1 MKVLVVDDEK
11 LARERLR
18 RMVSTLDGYEVVA
31 EAGTGQEA
39 VRRAVELDPDIVLLD
54 IRMPGGD
61 GLEAAGELTALSSP
75 PAVIF
80 CTAFADHAVDAFDVH
95 ASGYLLKPIRREAL
109 RDALAKV
116 GQVNSVQRRAIT
128 GDDLSE
134 EARHHARTHISART
148 RRGIEL
154 IPISEVRFFQA
165 DHKYV
170 TVRHEG
176 GEVLIDD
183 TLRDLEDEFGQKL
196 VRIHRNAL
204 VMTDHLEGLERDPSG
219 HYRVRMRG
227 VDERLDVSRR
237 HVSGL
242 RRLVQAL

>member
-11 LARERLR
+11 LARERLI
-18 RMVSTLDGYEVVA
+18 RMVGTLSEYDVVG
-31 EAGTGQEA
+31 EAANGSEA
-39 VRRAVELDPDIVLLD
+39 LTRTMELEPDIVLLD
-54 IRMPGGD
+54 IRMPGMD
-61 GLEAAGELTALSSP
+61 GMEAGQKISDLPSP
-75 PAVIF
+75 PAVVF
-80 CTAFADHAVDAFDVH
+80 CTAFGEHALDAFEVN
-95 ASGYLLKPIRREAL
+95 AAGYLLKPVRREAL
-109 RDALAKV
+109 ADTLTKIGRVNKV
-116 GQVNSVQRRAIT
+116 QVRSIN
-128 GDDLSE
+128 GEEDE
-134 EARHHARTHISART
+134 EARRTRTHISAKT

-154 IPISEVRFFQA
+154 IPLTEIRFFQA

-183 TLRDLEDEFGQKL
+183 TLRDLEDEFGDRV

-204 VMTDHLEGLERDPSG
+204 VMMDHLEGLERDSRG
-219 HYRVRMRG
+219 HYQVRMRG
-227 VDERLDVSRR
+227 VDEKLDVSRR

>member
-11 LARERLR
+11 LARERLV
-18 RMVSTLDGYEVVA
+18 RMVETLDDYDVA
-31 EAGTGQEA
+31 GVADCGEEA
-39 VRRAVELDPDIVLLD
+39 VRQAIKLEPDIVLLD
-54 IRMPGGD
+54 IRMPGMD
-61 GLEAAGELTALSSP
+61 GLEAGKQLSTLASP

-80 CTAFADHAVDAFDVH
+80 CTAFGEHAIEAFDVN
-95 ASGYLLKPIRREAL
+95 AAGYLMKPVRREAL
-109 RDALAKV
+109 SDGLAKAR
-116 GQVNSVQRRAIT
+116 QVNKVQFESIMGKDA
-128 GDDLSE
+128 SAE
-134 EARHHARTHISART
+134 ERSRTHISAKT

-154 IPISEVRFFQA
+154 IPLSEVKFFQA

-183 TLRDLEDEFGQKL
+183 TLRDLECEFGDRV

-204 VMTDHLEGLERDPSG
+204 VMMDHLEGLERDPSG
-219 HYRVRMRG
+219 HYQVRMRG
-227 VDERLDVSRR
+227 IDEKLDVSRR

-242 RRLVQAL
+242 RRLVQTL

>member
-1 MKVLVVDDEK
+1 MKILVVDDEK
-11 LARERLR
+11 LARERLV
-18 RMVSTLDGYEVVA
+18 RMVDTYDDYDVIGVA
-31 EAGTGQEA
+31 ASGTEAIAQAIKLE
-39 VRRAVELDPDIVLLD
+39 PDVVLLD
-54 IRMPGGD
+54 IRMPGMD
-61 GLEAAGELTALSSP
+61 GLAAGRQLSTLSSP

-80 CTAFADHAVDAFDVH
+80 CTAFGEHAIDAFDVN
-95 ASGYLLKPIRREAL
+95 ACGYLMKPIRRDAL
-109 RDALAKV
+109 FAALAKAR
-116 GQVNSVQRRAIT
+116 QVNKVQIEAIMGKDET
-128 GDDLSE
+128 PTERS
-134 EARHHARTHISART
+134 RTHISART

-154 IPISEVRFFQA
+154 IPLAEVKFFQA

-183 TLRDLEDEFGQKL
+183 TLRDLEDEFGDRV

-227 VDERLDVSRR
+227 IEERLDVSRC

-242 RRLVQAL
+242 RRLVQSL

>member
-11 LARERLR
+11 LARERLS
-18 RMVSTLDGYEVVA
+18 RMVSTLEGYDVVA
-31 EAGTGQEA
+31 EGANGDDA
-39 VRRAVELDPDIVLLD
+39 VRLSMQFEPDIVLLD
-54 IRMPGGD
+54 IRMPGMD
-61 GLEAAGELTALSSP
+61 GMQAANQLSKLAYP

-80 CTAFADHAVDAFDVH
+80 CTAFGEHAIEAFDVN
-95 ASGYLLKPIRREAL
+95 AAGYLLKPVR
-109 RDALAKV
+109 RDALMEALVKV
-116 GQVNSVQRRAIT
+116 GRVNKVQMEAVSGETEEEQLRR
-128 GDDLSE
+128 S
-134 EARHHARTHISART
+134 RTHISAKT

-154 IPISEVRFFQA
+154 IPLSEVRFFQA

-170 TVRHEG
+170 TVRHEK

-183 TLRDLEDEFGQKL
+183 TLRELEDEFGDKL

-204 VMTDHLEGLERDPSG
+204 VMMDHLEGLERDSTG
-219 HYRVRMRG
+219 HYQVRMRG

-242 RRLVQAL
+242 RRLVQSL

>member
-11 LARERLR
+11 LARERLV
-18 RMVSTLDGYEVVA
+18 RMIETLDSYEVAGVA
-31 EAGTGQEA
+31 DSGQEA
-39 VRRAVELDPDIVLLD
+39 VRQAIKLEPDIVLLD
-54 IRMPGGD
+54 IRMPGMD
-61 GLEAAGELTALSSP
+61 GMEAGKQLSTLAAP

-80 CTAFADHAVDAFDVH
+80 CTAFGEHAIEAFGVS
-95 ASGYLLKPIRREAL
+95 ATGYLMKPVRREAL
-109 RDALAKV
+109 SDALTKASKV
-116 GQVNSVQRRAIT
+116 NKVQMEAIV
-128 GDDLSE
+128 GKDE
-134 EARHHARTHISART
+134 MPQARSRTHISAKT

-154 IPISEVRFFQA
+154 IPLSEVKFFQA

-183 TLRDLEDEFGQKL
+183 TLRDLESEFGDKV

-204 VMTDHLEGLERDPSG
+204 VMMDHLEGLERDPSG
-219 HYRVRMRG
+219 HYQVRMRG
-227 VDERLDVSRR
+227 IEDRLDVSRR

-242 RRLVQAL
+242 RRLVQTL

>member
-11 LARERLR
+11 LARERLV
-18 RMVSTLDGYEVVA
+18 RMVGALDAYDVVGEAASGDEAIRKTIEYE
-31 EAGTGQEA
+31 
-39 VRRAVELDPDIVLLD
+39 PDIVLLD
-54 IRMPGGD
+54 IRMPGTD
-61 GLEAAGELTALSSP
+61 GIEAGHQLADLPSP
-75 PAVIF
+75 PAVVY
-80 CTAFADHAVDAFDVH
+80 CTAFGEHAIEAIHVNA
-95 ASGYLLKPIRREAL
+95 AGYLLKPVRREAL
-109 RDALAKV
+109 VDTLGKIGRVNKVQVLAISGEELPK
-116 GQVNSVQRRAIT
+116 QR
-128 GDDLSE
+128 
-134 EARHHARTHISART
+134 ARTHISAKT

-154 IPISEVRFFQA
+154 IPLTEVRFFQA

-183 TLRDLEDEFGQKL
+183 TLRDLEDEFGDRL

-204 VMTDHLEGLERDPSG
+204 IMMDHLEGLERDSRG

-227 VDERLDVSRR
+227 VEDRLDVSRR

-242 RRLVQAL
+242 RRLVQTL